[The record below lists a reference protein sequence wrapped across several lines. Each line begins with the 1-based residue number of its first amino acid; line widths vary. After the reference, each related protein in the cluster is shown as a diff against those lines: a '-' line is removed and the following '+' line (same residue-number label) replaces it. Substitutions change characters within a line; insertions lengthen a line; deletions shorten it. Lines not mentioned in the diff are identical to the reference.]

1 MGGTRALGNGVV
13 VFLGESDGR
22 ERAESSR
29 VESVES
35 EAESDGTR
43 DERKK
48 GKTRTTRRKRNGG
61 DGEGKRGHLGRKAW
75 NGWCHRWSRRC
86 SE

>member
-1 MGGTRALGNGVV
+1 MRRGVGAAVGGTRALGNGVV

-35 EAESDGTR
+35 EAESHGTR

-48 GKTRTTRRKRNGG
+48 GTT
-61 DGEGKRGHLGRKAW
+61 
-75 NGWCHRWSRRC
+75 
-86 SE
+86 